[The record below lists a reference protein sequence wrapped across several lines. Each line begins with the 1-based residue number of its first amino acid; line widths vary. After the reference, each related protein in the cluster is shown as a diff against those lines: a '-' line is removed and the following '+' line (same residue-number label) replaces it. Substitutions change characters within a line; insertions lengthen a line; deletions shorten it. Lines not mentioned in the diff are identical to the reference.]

1 MVLCTTQ
8 TAATDGLKV
17 EQLLIMRSGSSVC
30 VPLCKKNSGSDA
42 HRQLGP
48 VVHSPIAAAGAGDG
62 GGLATSL
69 LVRSTYLPSL
79 HDFNVCSGG

>member
-1 MVLCTTQ
+1 MALCVAQSTQ
-8 TAATDGLKV
+8 LSPTGSNVTKCMLCGLDLLSVSHRRLKV
-17 EQLLIMRSGSSVC
+17 C
-30 VPLCKKNSGSDA
+30 VDA

-69 LVRSTYLPSL
+69 LVRL
-79 HDFNVCSGG
+79 N